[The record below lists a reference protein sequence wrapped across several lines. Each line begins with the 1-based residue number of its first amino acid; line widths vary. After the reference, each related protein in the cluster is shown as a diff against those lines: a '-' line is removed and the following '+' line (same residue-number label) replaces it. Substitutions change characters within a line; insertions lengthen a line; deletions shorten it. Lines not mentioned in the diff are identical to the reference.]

1 MCQVMIEVLRR
12 EQSLATEEREVDS
25 RISTIDAMVSS
36 LQLRAPYWLHRMQ
49 PELDAP
55 IDQPELDAPIDR
67 LELDAPIDRMELDAP
82 IDQAELDA
90 PIDQLELDA
99 PIDQLQPELDAP

>member
-55 IDQPELDAPIDR
+55 IDQPEQDAPIDQ
-67 LELDAPIDRMELDAP
+67 LEQDAPIDQPEQDAPIVQQELDAP
-82 IDQAELDA
+82 IDQPKLNA
-90 PIDQLELDA
+90 P
-99 PIDQLQPELDAP
+99 